1 MTGKTIAVVLAGA
14 AVVLAGA
21 ALVVVVT
28 RPHAAQ
34 LLPTLPEPFV
44 VVANDVV
51 AFERDPTTRYTIQ
64 GAHVDNAELAGRLHL
79 EPGDTIIALSGR
91 AILDRRDVEAVVVL
105 GGTEVIVELVRG
117 GQTMFERWKIDGDLR
132 GARYTLSAPPAS
144 SGSALP
150 ALPPVPPPPDPL
162 LDTIVRV
169 DDTHVTVPRAT
180 VEAIDADPS
189 KFATSARIV
198 PSVQNGVPDGFK
210 LYGIHPSSLAA
221 RLGLLNGDTLNA
233 INGIQL
239 TNSGAALDAY
249 AKLRHAPRLELSIIR
264 RGQAM
269 SIVITI
275 N

>member
-28 RPHAAQ
+28 RPHAPPQ
-34 LLPTLPEPFV
+34 LPTLPEPFV
-44 VVANDVV
+44 VVADDVV
-51 AFERDPTTRYTIQ
+51 AFARDPATRYTIQ

-79 EPGDTIIALSGR
+79 ESGDAIIALSGR
-91 AILDRRDVEAVVVL
+91 AILDRRDVEAVVIL

-132 GARYTLSAPPAS
+132 GARYTRSAP
-144 SGSALP
+144 SGSASP
-150 ALPPVPPPPDPL
+150 VLPPVPPAPDPL

-210 LYGIHPSSLAA
+210 LYGIHPNSLAA

-233 INGIQL
+233 INGIPL
-239 TNSGAALDAY
+239 TSSGAALDAY